1 MIHPSAPL
9 YLMSHRAKRLR
20 QAALTNASMKDDYRA
35 RRNDLGEVFGT
46 RKAKTMIRAEERNKI
61 DVNAM
66 QGVKGHLMETIGE
79 SSVVEGGES
88 GLRFSLLLSD
98 RRIVIPPPELIPK
111 PNLST
116 SNLAL
121 VYPRESLL
129 SDGEWQSIDASSIN
143 KAGDD
148 KARMGLLPYRRSRFV
163 EEKLRLACESSMS
176 SSEKK
181 TIM

>member
-1 MIHPSAPL
+1 MYDKEKGTLVIHPSAPL

-79 SSVVEGGES
+79 SSVVEGGE
-88 GLRFSLLLSD
+88 L
-98 RRIVIPPPELIPK
+98 K
-111 PNLST
+111 ST
-116 SNLAL
+116 S
-121 VYPRESLL
+121 
-129 SDGEWQSIDASSIN
+129 
-143 KAGDD
+143 
-148 KARMGLLPYRRSRFV
+148 
-163 EEKLRLACESSMS
+163 
-176 SSEKK
+176 
-181 TIM
+181 